1 MSASVVDVTWLWPT
15 RGAETTLV
23 EMWMSCYIWFSM
35 VVEKEERGKHHGRR
49 MKENR
54 C

>member
-23 EMWMSCYIWFSM
+23 EMWMSCYIWFSV
-35 VVEKEERGKHHGRR
+35 VVERKREGNIMGGG
-49 MKENR
+49 
-54 C
+54 

>member
-23 EMWMSCYIWFSM
+23 EMWRSCHIWFLV
-35 VVEKEERGKHHGRR
+35 VVEKVKERETSWVEDERK
-49 MKENR
+49 
-54 C
+54 